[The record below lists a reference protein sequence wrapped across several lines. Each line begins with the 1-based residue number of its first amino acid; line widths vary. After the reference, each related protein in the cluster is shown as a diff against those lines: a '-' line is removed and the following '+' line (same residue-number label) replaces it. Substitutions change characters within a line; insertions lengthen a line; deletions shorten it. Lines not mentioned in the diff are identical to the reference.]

1 MIKARQGFIQPP
13 KFIETNSILN
23 NLLNVKISPNPF
35 TEVID
40 IVFSEEIKNKI
51 KVKIYDL
58 MGRLVFNDELPIK
71 SEHKINLNL
80 IPDSQFILRLETEK
94 KYFQAKIIKRMK

>member
-1 MIKARQGFIQPP
+1 MA
-13 KFIETNSILN
+13 NSIIN
-23 NLLNVKISPNPF
+23 NFLNVKISPNPF

-40 IVFSEEIKNKI
+40 IIFSEEIKNKI

-94 KYFQAKIIKRMK
+94 KYFQSKIIKRMK

>member
-1 MIKARQGFIQPP
+1 
-13 KFIETNSILN
+13 
-23 NLLNVKISPNPF
+23 
-35 TEVID
+35 
-40 IVFSEEIKNKI
+40 
-51 KVKIYDL
+51 

-94 KYFQAKIIKRMK
+94 KYFQAKIIKRIK

>member
-13 KFIETNSILN
+13 KFIETNSIIN

-40 IVFSEEIKNKI
+40 IIFSEEIKNKI

>member
-13 KFIETNSILN
+13 KFIETNLILN

-40 IVFSEEIKNKI
+40 IIFSEEIKNKI